1 MAKLKIVTQTDNIE
15 GKKTKEVSDNWMD
28 DCAWATLACAAN
40 HLTGSKFTSFD
51 GVEWGEKVGRK
62 DRDGLP
68 DPTSLAQLVK
78 AGPIAGLKVTY
89 AKDWATVVSAI
100 KGGAVVL
107 INVEQ
112 ARGYPNIVLSAW
124 HKRLIKRKGA
134 AHTYGHMTCA
144 AMVDGVLQWADPTM
158 TGTGAEEFA
167 VPVTWAELRQI
178 ASSKGDAPHKRCLI
192 AKKK

>member
-1 MAKLKIVTQTDNIE
+1 MSKLKIVTQTDNIE
-15 GKKTKEVSDNWMD
+15 GKKTKKVEDNWMD

-40 HLTGSKFTSFD
+40 YLTGSTFTSSD
-51 GVEWGEKVGRK
+51 GIEWGEAVGRK

-78 AGPIAGLKVTY
+78 AGPLAGLKVTY
-89 AKDWATVVSAI
+89 AKDWTSVVNAV

-112 ARGYPNIVLSAW
+112 ANNYPSVRMSKW
-124 HKRLIKRKGA
+124 HKDREKRKPGKP
-134 AHTYGHMTCA
+134 YGHMTCA
-144 AMVDGVLQWADPTM
+144 ALTKDGLEWADPTM
-158 TGTGAEEFA
+158 SGTGAETYA
-167 VPVTWAELRQI
+167 VPVTWAELLQI

-192 AKKK
+192 ARKK

>member
-1 MAKLKIVTQTDNIE
+1 MSKLKIVTQTDNIE
-15 GKKTKEVSDNWMD
+15 GKGTKTVLDNWMD

-40 HLTGSKFTSFD
+40 HLTGSTFTSFD

-68 DPTSLAQLVK
+68 DPTSLYQLVK
-78 AGPIAGLKVTY
+78 AGPLAGLKVTY
-89 AKDWATVVSAI
+89 PKDWVSVVNAV

-112 ARGYPNIVLSAW
+112 AANYPVITMSAW
-124 HKRLIKRKGA
+124 HKGHQKRKPGK
-134 AHTYGHMTCA
+134 TYGHMTCA
-144 AMVDGVLQWADPTM
+144 ALTADGLEWADPTM
-158 TGTGAEEFA
+158 SGTGKETYG
-167 VPVTWAELRQI
+167 VPVTWAELKQI

-192 AKKK
+192 ARKK

>member
-1 MAKLKIVTQTDNIE
+1 MSKLKIVTQTDNIE
-15 GKKTKEVSDNWMD
+15 GKKTKTVADNWMD

-40 HLTGSKFTSFD
+40 HLTGSKFTSLD

-68 DPTSLAQLVK
+68 DPSSLYQLVK
-78 AGPIAGLKVTY
+78 AGPLAGLKVTY
-89 AKDWATVVSAI
+89 PKDWVSVVNAV

-112 ARGYPNIVLSAW
+112 AANYPVIPMSAW
-124 HKRLIKRKGA
+124 HKGHQNRKPGK
-134 AHTYGHMTCA
+134 TYGHMTCA
-144 AMVDGVLQWADPTM
+144 ALTADGLEWADPTM
-158 TGTGAEEFA
+158 SGTGKETYA
-167 VPVTWAELRQI
+167 VPVTWAELKQI

-192 AKKK
+192 ARKK

>member
-1 MAKLKIVTQTDNIE
+1 MKRLKIVTQTDNIE

-40 HLTGSKFTSFD
+40 HLTGSTFTSFD

-78 AGPIAGLKVTY
+78 AGPLAGLKVTWP
-89 AKDWATVVSAI
+89 KDWVSIVNAL
-100 KGGAVVL
+100 KGGDVVL

-112 ARGYPNIVLSAW
+112 ARNYPEITMSDW
-124 HKRLIKRKGA
+124 HKKHQVRKPGK
-134 AHTYGHMTCA
+134 TYGHMTCA
-144 AMVDGVLQWADPTM
+144 AIVDGVLQWADPTM
-158 TGTGAEEFA
+158 SGSGNEEFA
-167 VPVTWAELRQI
+167 VPVSWSELKQI

-192 AKKK
+192 ARKK

>member
-1 MAKLKIVTQTDNIE
+1 MSKLKIVTQTDNIE

-40 HLTGSKFTSFD
+40 YLTGSTFTSFD

-78 AGPIAGLKVTY
+78 AGPLAGLKVTWP
-89 AKDWATVVSAI
+89 KDWASVVNAA
-100 KGGAVVL
+100 KDGAVIL
-107 INVEQ
+107 INVDQ
-112 ARGYPNIVLSAW
+112 AKNYPLVRMSKW
-124 HKRLIKRKGA
+124 HKDREKRKPNKP
-134 AHTYGHMTCA
+134 YGHMTCA
-144 AMVDGVLQWADPTM
+144 ALTSDGLEWADPTM
-158 TGTGAEEFA
+158 SGAGSEKYG
-167 VPVTWAELRQI
+167 VPVTWTELKQI

-192 AKKK
+192 ARKK

>member
-1 MAKLKIVTQTDNIE
+1 MSKLKIVTQTDNIE
-15 GKKTKEVSDNWMD
+15 GKKTKTVSDNWMD

-40 HLTGSKFTSFD
+40 HLTGSTFTSFD

-68 DPTSLAQLVK
+68 DPTSLYQLVK
-78 AGPIAGLKVTY
+78 AGPLAGLKVTY
-89 AKDWATVVSAI
+89 PKDWVSVVNAV

-112 ARGYPNIVLSAW
+112 AANYPAIPMSAW
-124 HKRLIKRKGA
+124 HKGHQKRKPGK
-134 AHTYGHMTCA
+134 TYGHMTCA
-144 AMVDGVLQWADPTM
+144 ALTADGLEWADPTM
-158 TGTGAEEFA
+158 SGTGKETYG
-167 VPVTWAELRQI
+167 VPVTWAELKQI

-192 AKKK
+192 ARKK